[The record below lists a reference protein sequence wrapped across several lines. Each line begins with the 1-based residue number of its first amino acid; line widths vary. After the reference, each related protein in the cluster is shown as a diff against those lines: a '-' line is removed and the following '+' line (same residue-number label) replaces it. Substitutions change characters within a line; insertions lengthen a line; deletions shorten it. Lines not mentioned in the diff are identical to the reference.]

1 MQVEFETLEYKLDQ
15 LVQLST
21 RLRAENHKLRQEL
34 VTALSYGK
42 QCDDKIMSAQLRL
55 EKLLAALP
63 ADEK

>member
-1 MQVEFETLEYKLDQ
+1 MQVELDALELKLNQ
-15 LVQLST
+15 LVQLSA

-42 QCDDKIMSAQLRL
+42 QCDDKIGIAQSRL
-55 EKLLAALP
+55 ERLLTSLP

>member
-1 MQVEFETLEYKLDQ
+1 MQTEFDTLEHKLNQ

-34 VTALSYGK
+34 ASALSQGK
-42 QCDDKIMSAQLRL
+42 QCNDKVTSAQTRL
-55 EKLLAALP
+55 EQILASLP

>member
-1 MQVEFETLEYKLDQ
+1 MQVEFDALEQKLNQ

-42 QCDDKIMSAQLRL
+42 QCDDKIGCPVAPGKIMTS
-55 EKLLAALP
+55 LP
-63 ADEK
+63 E

>member
-1 MQVEFETLEYKLDQ
+1 MQVEFEALEHKLNQ

-42 QCDDKIMSAQLRL
+42 QCDEKISSAQMRL
-55 EKLLAALP
+55 ERILTSLP
-63 ADEK
+63 AEEK

>member
-1 MQVEFETLEYKLDQ
+1 MQEEFEALELKLNQ

-42 QCDDKIMSAQLRL
+42 QCDERINNAQSRL
-55 EKLLAALP
+55 ERLLDSIP
-63 ADEK
+63 VDEK

>member
-1 MQVEFETLEYKLDQ
+1 MQVEFEALELKLNQ

-42 QCDDKIMSAQLRL
+42 QCDEKIKSAQSRL
-55 EKLLAALP
+55 ERLLDSIP
-63 ADEK
+63 VDEK